1 MRKAFTM
8 IEIVFVIIILGILA
22 SIAIPIFNI
31 NREDAQ
37 IAKAQVELATI
48 RLVIALK
55 RSDSSLISDESVIDL
70 NDVLKE
76 AEVSTQY
83 NTSSDYLLR
92 WSVNEANLKL
102 DIKNNVTVTFSIDKN
117 GNLYCDPNAN
127 DLCKKIEKK
136 L

>member
-48 RLVIALK
+48 RSVIALK
-55 RSDSSLISDESVIDL
+55 RSDSFLISDESVIDL

-102 DIKNNVTVTFSIDKN
+102 DIKIM
-117 GNLYCDPNAN
+117 
-127 DLCKKIEKK
+127 
-136 L
+136 

>member
-31 NREDAQ
+31 NREDSQ

-48 RLVIALK
+48 RSVIALK
-55 RSDSSLISDESVIDL
+55 RNDSFLISDKSVIDL

-102 DIKNNVTVTFSIDKN
+102 DIKNNVTVTFNIDKN